1 MIQTMKAHQ
10 GQQLKT
16 DFLLSDDV
24 YAKAHIQATDNVYL
38 WLGVII
44 LLIILFHFLVAKN
57 KHIDCL
63 QANVML
69 EYNLEDATELIS
81 RNIQLAINNMKQVDD
96 DLDFLRYF

>member
-1 MIQTMKAHQ
+1 MTCLLEMIINNYIFYNRLQSQLPDLENTLEMIQTMKAHK

-44 LLIILFHFLVAKN
+44 HLNIIFFIFYPKY
-57 KHIDCL
+57 
-63 QANVML
+63 M
-69 EYNLEDATELIS
+69 Y
-81 RNIQLAINNMKQVDD
+81 
-96 DLDFLRYF
+96 

>member
-1 MIQTMKAHQ
+1 MYNRLQSQLPDLENTLEMIQTMKAHK

-44 LLIILFHFLVAKN
+44 LQTIFFYYLVTKY
-57 KHIDCL
+57 
-63 QANVML
+63 M
-69 EYNLEDATELIS
+69 Y
-81 RNIQLAINNMKQVDD
+81 
-96 DLDFLRYF
+96 